1 MNIMDI
7 LLTINYVL
15 CALAVFNMIFIIKK
29 KPSKIIDWTL
39 LLIVPFL
46 GLFIY
51 LLFGA
56 GLSLFDKRMIKK
68 YELSN
73 KDYNSYIK
81 KQVSMLK
88 HNKEIKDYPQ
98 HHKDLILL
106 NLNTSGSICTFNN
119 NIEYFSDNSS
129 AFESLLDDIKNAES
143 SIHLEFY
150 IFANDKTGKR
160 IRNLLV
166 EKAKQGV
173 EVRVLYDAIGSFSTS
188 NINFRKLKKNGGQ
201 TAQFF
206 PPFLNIKLLNF
217 KANYRNHRKI
227 CVIDGK
233 IGYTGGF
240 NIRDDHMGK
249 IKHLSPWRDT
259 TVRLSGEIVHSLQ
272 NVFLSDWRFSTKDK
286 TSAEKYINKKY
297 FPVISTKKVENV
309 VPMQLITSG
318 PNNARD
324 SIKVC
329 IEKMIN
335 SAKKSVKIQTPYF
348 IPDDAIYGTI
358 KLALLSGIE
367 VSIMIPQKID
377 HWYVHFASLGYIDDL
392 LKYGLKVYVYNGF
405 IHSKVVVCDDEILTL
420 GSCNIDIR
428 SFSLNFE
435 DNLVVFDKKK
445 SKEYVTQFEEDVK
458 NCTVYNSVSRKRSS
472 IFVKLL
478 VSFCR
483 LFSAIL

>member
-1 MNIMDI
+1 
-7 LLTINYVL
+7 
-15 CALAVFNMIFIIKK
+15 
-29 KPSKIIDWTL
+29 
-39 LLIVPFL
+39 
-46 GLFIY
+46 
-51 LLFGA
+51 
-56 GLSLFDKRMIKK
+56 
-68 YELSN
+68 
-73 KDYNSYIK
+73 
-81 KQVSMLK
+81 
-88 HNKEIKDYPQ
+88 
-98 HHKDLILL
+98 
-106 NLNTSGSICTFNN
+106 
-119 NIEYFSDNSS
+119 
-129 AFESLLDDIKNAES
+129 
-143 SIHLEFY
+143 
-150 IFANDKTGKR
+150 
-160 IRNLLV
+160 
-166 EKAKQGV
+166 
-173 EVRVLYDAIGSFSTS
+173 
-188 NINFRKLKKNGGQ
+188 
-201 TAQFF
+201 
-206 PPFLNIKLLNF
+206 
-217 KANYRNHRKI
+217 
-227 CVIDGK
+227 
-233 IGYTGGF
+233 
-240 NIRDDHMGK
+240 MGK

-435 DNLVVFDKKK
+435 DNLVLFDKKK
-445 SKEYVTQFEEDVK
+445 SKEYVAQFEEDVK
-458 NCTVYNSVSRKRSS
+458 NCTLYNCESRKKSS